1 MPIRQNI
8 LRKGK
13 APKQNLLGFDVFQDE
28 TGVLGDLSTS
38 KFFKISEF
46 PSVLPTGN
54 SSFLIEGSDLLKPNI
69 ELKTELLDSQGN
81 PIFHYAIPNY
91 DKELPARRIT
101 IEIYDDDVVNG
112 IGSFTVLGELDPTK
126 VQIPTAFQDT
136 YNIRFSAPVSINKGI
151 KNIRPIRFYGDPTI
165 EVSEL
170 VKGVIQ
176 PVYTGNQRT
185 KTITGSVSL
194 NIPTPTTTEY
204 GADDSTTADSTRIDE
219 VGNSQATYISQNAG
233 EAQSSIL
240 GNSSIKSK
248 PYATYIVSAME
259 KGVDNDDNKI
269 TSTMKGATFSIT
281 SPEGLV
287 DSSVYPDADW
297 TKPTTFS
304 TKILDVI
311 NSTTFTTTTQYKI
324 KSKKSNQEL
333 AVPLEAS
340 ASNSTITH
348 NVGNVVRTASSVFQR
363 SFANVTVGNLR
374 TFSGDTYK
382 AKIYIKEDGSSG
394 EFEKIYETLVES
406 PNELV
411 DQNSNTGFKSVGI
424 FPTQSIIDNFWVS
437 SSATFTATQDDD
449 TIIDG
454 VILSGSTEP
463 NGNSFTFETSQ
474 SYSLEKNEPYLV
486 DFDVAFK
493 PTNKVQSDG
502 TTKKDAKLEV
512 FLTGTFLSETSQEV
526 PLGEVELGEYD
537 FNKVNTFTK
546 VKQRQITDF
555 LTHNVEGG
563 VATGSLGFRLHSGE
577 FILSDVRLRPF
588 SETNFSP
595 GFFKANV
602 PMPPAIKRGQ
612 PYDFVVEFYDANN
625 NLAEAVA
632 VADDIVFAGPR
643 QVLGDGADGILTG
656 SVFLSNTEDTGIE
669 FHGGSAYIRSIG
681 FNGFERA
688 RAEGTSG
695 FMMFSGSVS
704 KSLNTSESYDGVGI
718 EIISGSKGSAAADK
732 FLQFRTNDGGT
743 PAVFKVQT
751 DDFFL
756 GGEGQF
762 VSGSNGNI
770 EISSSNLHITSDG
783 RITGSEILFSGGTIT
798 SDVNIL
804 GSVAANSI
812 LVPAEI
818 AGAAANVGNAS
829 ASIDDNGNAKFRSG
843 SIGGFEIDD
852 TEISSSGLVL
862 KSNGTITGSNFLLEG
877 GVITSDVTIQGSV
890 AANSILTP
898 ANIGGATATVG
909 NASASIDDNGNAVF
923 RSGSIGGFKFTGTI
937 LTASKFELDTANE
950 KLRLGSGNDV
960 FIADSGDGIQLGH
973 ATFGSA
979 PFRVDMDGA
988 LTATSATITGNLT
1001 ATAGPV
1007 SSSLTSLGIT
1017 TGSLIVTSSRV
1028 EISSSAAAITGS
1040 LTTLSASS
1048 AAVTGAAQQTSLN
1061 AVGGVTAS
1069 LLVASES
1076 MQKQFVLVD
1085 DDTLNLQNAK
1095 GGILSSF
1102 SDYAKFF
1109 GSASNA
1115 LVTSSANGT
1124 VNYTEINDKG
1134 FLVVTGS
1141 STASFFGNTTTIGD
1155 TDSQHISIAPD
1166 SFSIKTAANVTVLSA
1181 SADGIA
1187 MSGSI
1192 QAGDGTIGGFE
1203 ITETQINSSNDKLIL
1218 KDSGQITGSDI
1229 LFSGGTITSDVTI
1242 QGTVSANSILTPA
1255 TIAGS
1260 TSTSANASASIDANG
1275 NAVFRSGSIG
1285 GFSIDETTLT
1295 GTNFILDTDGKRI
1308 TLGTGNN
1315 VFIADADDGIQ
1326 LGHATFASAPFRVT
1340 KGGALTAT
1348 SVTVTGEIN
1357 ANTGTTAT
1365 SLTAIGVATGSLNT
1379 TTGSLLEAS
1388 ESMQKR
1394 FVLVNDNRLDLR
1406 NTTGG
1411 IFSSFGDYA
1420 KFFGSAS
1427 NALVTSSANGTLN
1440 YTEVNDKGF
1449 LVVTGSTTAS
1459 FFGNTTTIGD
1469 TTAQHISIAPDS
1481 LSIKTADDITVLS
1494 ASAAGI
1500 TMTGSITATE
1510 GTIGG
1515 FTLGSTSLIAG
1526 SGTTRVSLDTA
1537 NGIHLGNNTFS
1548 SAPFRVTRAGAL
1560 TATSVTI
1567 TGEVNATS
1575 GVTADAITKVG
1586 VITGSLITSSSL
1598 ASSSLESVKLTTGSL
1613 NDASSSLSV
1622 ASKSMADQVIL
1633 GSSAVTVQANDDN
1646 RAVLTTSG
1654 LEIFQGGTSRADF
1667 GSTTTIGNTS
1677 GQHISIDANSIDIKT
1692 AANVTALSASSAG
1705 IVMSGSIN
1713 ATQGNIGGFTIN
1725 NQELSASGI
1734 SISATDQR
1742 ILVTGSNAITDGNSV
1757 IIDGG
1762 DGVIQV
1768 SQSGIGVF
1776 DSGRTEQFERNV
1788 VIEPPSFKRN
1798 FLVKENISSSLQ
1810 QTDPVS
1816 TMGNAVVTESLKT
1829 KFFEVDKYVHKAAGI
1844 SNTPFYYQDVA
1855 NGTRLNPN
1863 ARLNNGGNPTSSVF
1877 MGVSR
1882 NMTAVDTTGSLF
1894 GPEFVFSADYFTDSD
1909 IETRGLFGFVSS
1921 SATGSNIFTIATRI
1935 SRSVA
1940 DQDVNFG
1947 DAKFNVLGLE
1957 TDTSGLTNARQ
1968 NEYTFLQAK
1977 HSQSIRL
1984 QIQHDGDIVSKGNI
1998 TAFGTSFL
2006 SVSDE
2011 REKEYIYQISE
2022 SLNKVSKLRPTKFTW
2037 KETQK
2042 EDVGF
2047 IAQEVEKVIPE
2058 VVETT
2063 KGFINTDEDMERK
2076 TISYPKLIPY
2086 LVDTIQELTK
2096 RIEELEKKVK

>member
-909 NASASIDDNGNAVF
+909 NASASIDDNGNANF

-1713 ATQGNIGGFTIN
+1713 ATQGNIGGFKIN
-1725 NQELSASGI
+1725 NQELSASGL

-1742 ILVTGSNAITDGNSV
+1742 ILVTGSNSVTDGNSV
-1757 IIDGG
+1757 VIDGG

-1768 SQSGIGVF
+1768 SQSGEGVF
-1776 DSGRTEQFERNV
+1776 DTGRTKAFTTTTF
-1788 VIEPPSFKRN
+1788 IEPQVFKPGSLRA
-1798 FLVKENISSSLQ
+1798 IQSSSFTVTSPTPTAENMNVTSNLAVGGTIETERLKVNSSDRSTPFTFLNEFGRFNAATNTDGAVTPTASFAAA
-1810 QTDPVS
+1810 QTTNYS
-1816 TMGNAVVTESLKT
+1816 
-1829 KFFEVDKYVHKAAGI
+1829 
-1844 SNTPFYYQDVA
+1844 SNTI
-1855 NGTRLNPN
+1855 
-1863 ARLNNGGNPTSSVF
+1863 
-1877 MGVSR
+1877 
-1882 NMTAVDTTGSLF
+1882 DTNCH
-1894 GPEFVFSADYFTDSD
+1894 PAFVFSTDYFTEL
-1909 IETRGLFGFVSS
+1909 ETNNNSIGWVQNGSPPS
-1921 SATGSNIFTIATRI
+1921 GSNIFTIANKIRETGANAPHF
-1935 SRSVA
+1935 A
-1940 DQDVNFG
+1940 DG
-1947 DAKFNVLGLE
+1947 KFNMLGLE
-1957 TDTSGLTNARQ
+1957 TNLSGMHNTDHQ

-1977 HSQSIRL
+1977 HSGSIRL
-1984 QIQHDGDIVSKGNI
+1984 QIQHDGDVVSKGNI
-1998 TAFGTSFL
+1998 TAFGTTFL
-2006 SVSDE
+2006 TVSDE
-2011 REKEYIYQISE
+2011 REKKDIYTISE
-2022 SLNKVSKLRPTKFTW
+2022 SLDRILNLRPTKFTW
-2037 KETQK
+2037 KETDKQ
-2042 EDVGF
+2042 DVGF
-2047 IAQEVEKVIPE
+2047 IAQEVEKIIPE
-2058 VVETT
+2058 VIETSR
-2063 KGFINTDEDMERK
+2063 GFINTDDSKERK
-2076 TISYPKLIPY
+2076 TIAYPKLVPY

>member
-909 NASASIDDNGNAVF
+909 NASASIDDNGNANF

-1713 ATQGNIGGFTIN
+1713 ATQGNIGGFKIN
-1725 NQELSASGI
+1725 NQELSASGL

-1742 ILVTGSNAITDGNSV
+1742 ILVTGSNSVTDGNSV
-1757 IIDGG
+1757 VIDGG

-1768 SQSGIGVF
+1768 SQSGEGVF
-1776 DSGRTEQFERNV
+1776 DTGRTKAFTTTTF
-1788 VIEPPSFKRN
+1788 IEPQVFKPGSLRA
-1798 FLVKENISSSLQ
+1798 IQSSSFTVTSPTPTAENMNVTSNL
-1810 QTDPVS
+1810 
-1816 TMGNAVVTESLKT
+1816 AVGGTIETERLK
-1829 KFFEVDKYVHKAAGI
+1829 VNSSDR
-1844 SNTPFYYQDVA
+1844 STPFTFLNEFGRFNAATNTDGAVTPTASFAAAQTTNYSA
-1855 NGTRLNPN
+1855 NTI
-1863 ARLNNGGNPTSSVF
+1863 
-1877 MGVSR
+1877 
-1882 NMTAVDTTGSLF
+1882 DTNCH
-1894 GPEFVFSADYFTDSD
+1894 PAFVFSTDYFTEL
-1909 IETRGLFGFVSS
+1909 ETNNNSIGWVQNGSPPS
-1921 SATGSNIFTIATRI
+1921 GSNIFTIANKIRETGANAPHF
-1935 SRSVA
+1935 A
-1940 DQDVNFG
+1940 DG
-1947 DAKFNVLGLE
+1947 KFNMLGLE
-1957 TDTSGLTNARQ
+1957 TNLSGMHNTDHQ

-1977 HSQSIRL
+1977 HSGSIRL
-1984 QIQHDGDIVSKGNI
+1984 QIQHDGDVVSKGNI
-1998 TAFGTSFL
+1998 TAFGTTFL
-2006 SVSDE
+2006 TVSDE
-2011 REKEYIYQISE
+2011 REKKDIYTISE
-2022 SLNKVSKLRPTKFTW
+2022 SLDRILNLRPTKFTW
-2037 KETQK
+2037 KETDKQ
-2042 EDVGF
+2042 DVGF
-2047 IAQEVEKVIPE
+2047 IAQEVEKIIPE
-2058 VVETT
+2058 VIETSR
-2063 KGFINTDEDMERK
+2063 GFINTDDSKERK
-2076 TISYPKLIPY
+2076 TIAYPKLVPY

>member
-909 NASASIDDNGNAVF
+909 NASASIDDNGNANF

-1713 ATQGNIGGFTIN
+1713 ATQGNIGGFKIN
-1725 NQELSASGI
+1725 NQELSASGL

-1742 ILVTGSNAITDGNSV
+1742 ILVTGSNSVTDGNSV
-1757 IIDGG
+1757 VIDGG

-1768 SQSGIGVF
+1768 SQSGEGVF
-1776 DSGRTEQFERNV
+1776 DTGRTKAFTTTTF
-1788 VIEPPSFKRN
+1788 IEPQVFKPGSLRA
-1798 FLVKENISSSLQ
+1798 IQSSSFTVTSPTPTAENMNVTSNLAVGGTIETERLKVNSSDRSTPFTFLNEFGRFNAATNTDGAVTPTASFAAA
-1810 QTDPVS
+1810 QTTNYS
-1816 TMGNAVVTESLKT
+1816 
-1829 KFFEVDKYVHKAAGI
+1829 
-1844 SNTPFYYQDVA
+1844 SNTI
-1855 NGTRLNPN
+1855 
-1863 ARLNNGGNPTSSVF
+1863 
-1877 MGVSR
+1877 
-1882 NMTAVDTTGSLF
+1882 DTNCH
-1894 GPEFVFSADYFTDSD
+1894 PAFVFSTDYFTEL
-1909 IETRGLFGFVSS
+1909 ETNNNSIGWVQNGSPPS
-1921 SATGSNIFTIATRI
+1921 GSNIFTIANKIRETGTNAPHF
-1935 SRSVA
+1935 A
-1940 DQDVNFG
+1940 DG
-1947 DAKFNVLGLE
+1947 KFNMLGLE
-1957 TDTSGLTNARQ
+1957 TNLSGMHNTDHQ

-1977 HSQSIRL
+1977 HSGSIRL
-1984 QIQHDGDIVSKGNI
+1984 QIQHDGDVVSKGNI
-1998 TAFGTSFL
+1998 TAFGTTFL
-2006 SVSDE
+2006 TVSDE
-2011 REKEYIYQISE
+2011 REKKDIYTISE
-2022 SLNKVSKLRPTKFTW
+2022 SLDRILNLRPTKFTW
-2037 KETQK
+2037 KETDKQ
-2042 EDVGF
+2042 DVGF
-2047 IAQEVEKVIPE
+2047 IAQEVEKIIPE
-2058 VVETT
+2058 VIETSR
-2063 KGFINTDEDMERK
+2063 GFINTDDSKERK
-2076 TISYPKLIPY
+2076 TIAYPKLVPY

>member
-756 GGEGQF
+756 GSTDQF

-770 EISSSNLHITSDG
+770 EIFSDDLHIQNMD
-783 RITGSEILFSGGTIT
+783 
-798 SDVNIL
+798 
-804 GSVAANSI
+804 
-812 LVPAEI
+812 
-818 AGAAANVGNAS
+818 
-829 ASIDDNGNAKFRSG
+829 
-843 SIGGFEIDD
+843 
-852 TEISSSGLVL
+852 
-862 KSNGTITGSNFLLEG
+862 
-877 GVITSDVTIQGSV
+877 
-890 AANSILTP
+890 
-898 ANIGGATATVG
+898 
-909 NASASIDDNGNAVF
+909 
-923 RSGSIGGFKFTGTI
+923 
-937 LTASKFELDTANE
+937 
-950 KLRLGSGNDV
+950 KL
-960 FIADSGDGIQLGH
+960 QL
-973 ATFGSA
+973 
-979 PFRVDMDGA
+979 PM
-988 LTATSATITGNLT
+988 
-1001 ATAGPV
+1001 
-1007 SSSLTSLGIT
+1007 
-1017 TGSLIVTSSRV
+1017 
-1028 EISSSAAAITGS
+1028 
-1040 LTTLSASS
+1040 
-1048 AAVTGAAQQTSLN
+1048 
-1061 AVGGVTAS
+1061 
-1069 LLVASES
+1069 
-1076 MQKQFVLVD
+1076 
-1085 DDTLNLQNAK
+1085 
-1095 GGILSSF
+1095 
-1102 SDYAKFF
+1102 Y
-1109 GSASNA
+1109 
-1115 LVTSSANGT
+1115 
-1124 VNYTEINDKG
+1124 Y
-1134 FLVVTGS
+1134 LVV
-1141 STASFFGNTTTIGD
+1141 
-1155 TDSQHISIAPD
+1155 
-1166 SFSIKTAANVTVLSA
+1166 
-1181 SADGIA
+1181 
-1187 MSGSI
+1187 
-1192 QAGDGTIGGFE
+1192 
-1203 ITETQINSSNDKLIL
+1203 
-1218 KDSGQITGSDI
+1218 
-1229 LFSGGTITSDVTI
+1229 
-1242 QGTVSANSILTPA
+1242 
-1255 TIAGS
+1255 
-1260 TSTSANASASIDANG
+1260 
-1275 NAVFRSGSIG
+1275 
-1285 GFSIDETTLT
+1285 
-1295 GTNFILDTDGKRI
+1295 
-1308 TLGTGNN
+1308 
-1315 VFIADADDGIQ
+1315 
-1326 LGHATFASAPFRVT
+1326 
-1340 KGGALTAT
+1340 
-1348 SVTVTGEIN
+1348 
-1357 ANTGTTAT
+1357 
-1365 SLTAIGVATGSLNT
+1365 
-1379 TTGSLLEAS
+1379 
-1388 ESMQKR
+1388 
-1394 FVLVNDNRLDLR
+1394 
-1406 NTTGG
+1406 
-1411 IFSSFGDYA
+1411 
-1420 KFFGSAS
+1420 
-1427 NALVTSSANGTLN
+1427 
-1440 YTEVNDKGF
+1440 
-1449 LVVTGSTTAS
+1449 
-1459 FFGNTTTIGD
+1459 
-1469 TTAQHISIAPDS
+1469 
-1481 LSIKTADDITVLS
+1481 
-1494 ASAAGI
+1494 
-1500 TMTGSITATE
+1500 
-1510 GTIGG
+1510 
-1515 FTLGSTSLIAG
+1515 
-1526 SGTTRVSLDTA
+1526 
-1537 NGIHLGNNTFS
+1537 
-1548 SAPFRVTRAGAL
+1548 
-1560 TATSVTI
+1560 
-1567 TGEVNATS
+1567 
-1575 GVTADAITKVG
+1575 
-1586 VITGSLITSSSL
+1586 
-1598 ASSSLESVKLTTGSL
+1598 VKL
-1613 NDASSSLSV
+1613 
-1622 ASKSMADQVIL
+1622 QV
-1633 GSSAVTVQANDDN
+1633 V
-1646 RAVLTTSG
+1646 
-1654 LEIFQGGTSRADF
+1654 
-1667 GSTTTIGNTS
+1667 
-1677 GQHISIDANSIDIKT
+1677 
-1692 AANVTALSASSAG
+1692 
-1705 IVMSGSIN
+1705 
-1713 ATQGNIGGFTIN
+1713 
-1725 NQELSASGI
+1725 
-1734 SISATDQR
+1734 
-1742 ILVTGSNAITDGNSV
+1742 
-1757 IIDGG
+1757 
-1762 DGVIQV
+1762 
-1768 SQSGIGVF
+1768 
-1776 DSGRTEQFERNV
+1776 
-1788 VIEPPSFKRN
+1788 
-1798 FLVKENISSSLQ
+1798 
-1810 QTDPVS
+1810 
-1816 TMGNAVVTESLKT
+1816 
-1829 KFFEVDKYVHKAAGI
+1829 
-1844 SNTPFYYQDVA
+1844 
-1855 NGTRLNPN
+1855 
-1863 ARLNNGGNPTSSVF
+1863 
-1877 MGVSR
+1877 
-1882 NMTAVDTTGSLF
+1882 
-1894 GPEFVFSADYFTDSD
+1894 
-1909 IETRGLFGFVSS
+1909 
-1921 SATGSNIFTIATRI
+1921 
-1935 SRSVA
+1935 
-1940 DQDVNFG
+1940 
-1947 DAKFNVLGLE
+1947 
-1957 TDTSGLTNARQ
+1957 
-1968 NEYTFLQAK
+1968 
-1977 HSQSIRL
+1977 
-1984 QIQHDGDIVSKGNI
+1984 
-1998 TAFGTSFL
+1998 
-2006 SVSDE
+2006 
-2011 REKEYIYQISE
+2011 
-2022 SLNKVSKLRPTKFTW
+2022 
-2037 KETQK
+2037 
-2042 EDVGF
+2042 
-2047 IAQEVEKVIPE
+2047 
-2058 VVETT
+2058 
-2063 KGFINTDEDMERK
+2063 
-2076 TISYPKLIPY
+2076 
-2086 LVDTIQELTK
+2086 
-2096 RIEELEKKVK
+2096 

>member
-38 KFFKISEF
+38 KFFRISGF
-46 PSVLPTGN
+46 PPVLPTGN
-54 SSFLIEGSDLLKPNI
+54 SSFLIEGSDLLRPNV

-112 IGSFTVLGELDPTK
+112 IGSFTVLGELDPNK
-126 VQIPTAFQDT
+126 AAVPTAFQNT
-136 YNIRFSAPVSINKGI
+136 YNVRFSAPVSINKEI
-151 KNIRPIRFYGDPTI
+151 KNTRPIRFYGDPTI
-165 EVSEL
+165 TVSEL

-185 KTITGSVSL
+185 ATITGSVSL
-194 NIPTPTTTEY
+194 SIPTPTTTEY

-219 VGNSQATYISQNAG
+219 VGNSQATYISQNVG

-240 GNSSIKSK
+240 GNSTIKSK
-248 PYATYIVSAME
+248 AYATYVVSAME
-259 KGVDNDDNKI
+259 KGVDNDDDKI

-287 DSSVYPDADW
+287 DSSVYPDAEW

-333 AVPLEAS
+333 VVPLEAS

-348 NVGNVVRTASSVFQR
+348 NVGSVVRTASSVFQR

-411 DQNSNTGFKSVGI
+411 DQNSDTGFKSVGI
-424 FPTQSIIDNFWVS
+424 FPTQSIIDNFWIS

-463 NGNSFTFETSQ
+463 DGNSFTFETSQ

-493 PTNKVQSDG
+493 PQNKVQSDG

-526 PLGEVELGEYD
+526 PLGEVDLGEFD

-546 VKQRQITDF
+546 VKQRQVSDF

-625 NLAEAVA
+625 SLAEAVA
-632 VADDIVFAGPR
+632 VADDITFAGPR

-688 RAEGTSG
+688 RDEGTSG

-798 SDVNIL
+798 SDVSIL

-862 KSNGTITGSNFLLEG
+862 KSNGTITGSNFLLQG
-877 GVITSDVTIQGSV
+877 GVITSDVVIQGSV

-909 NASASIDDNGNAVF
+909 NASASIDDNGNANF

-937 LTASKFELDTANE
+937 LSASKFELDTANE

-1001 ATAGPV
+1001 ANAGPV
-1007 SSSLTSLGIT
+1007 SSSLTSLGIK
-1017 TGSLIVTSSRV
+1017 TGSL
-1028 EISSSAAAITGS
+1028 
-1040 LTTLSASS
+1040 
-1048 AAVTGAAQQTSLN
+1048 Q
-1061 AVGGVTAS
+1061 
-1069 LLVASES
+1069 
-1076 MQKQFVLVD
+1076 
-1085 DDTLNLQNAK
+1085 
-1095 GGILSSF
+1095 
-1102 SDYAKFF
+1102 
-1109 GSASNA
+1109 
-1115 LVTSSANGT
+1115 
-1124 VNYTEINDKG
+1124 
-1134 FLVVTGS
+1134 
-1141 STASFFGNTTTIGD
+1141 
-1155 TDSQHISIAPD
+1155 
-1166 SFSIKTAANVTVLSA
+1166 
-1181 SADGIA
+1181 
-1187 MSGSI
+1187 
-1192 QAGDGTIGGFE
+1192 
-1203 ITETQINSSNDKLIL
+1203 
-1218 KDSGQITGSDI
+1218 
-1229 LFSGGTITSDVTI
+1229 
-1242 QGTVSANSILTPA
+1242 
-1255 TIAGS
+1255 
-1260 TSTSANASASIDANG
+1260 
-1275 NAVFRSGSIG
+1275 
-1285 GFSIDETTLT
+1285 
-1295 GTNFILDTDGKRI
+1295 
-1308 TLGTGNN
+1308 
-1315 VFIADADDGIQ
+1315 
-1326 LGHATFASAPFRVT
+1326 
-1340 KGGALTAT
+1340 
-1348 SVTVTGEIN
+1348 
-1357 ANTGTTAT
+1357 
-1365 SLTAIGVATGSLNT
+1365 
-1379 TTGSLLEAS
+1379 
-1388 ESMQKR
+1388 
-1394 FVLVNDNRLDLR
+1394 
-1406 NTTGG
+1406 
-1411 IFSSFGDYA
+1411 
-1420 KFFGSAS
+1420 
-1427 NALVTSSANGTLN
+1427 
-1440 YTEVNDKGF
+1440 
-1449 LVVTGSTTAS
+1449 
-1459 FFGNTTTIGD
+1459 
-1469 TTAQHISIAPDS
+1469 
-1481 LSIKTADDITVLS
+1481 
-1494 ASAAGI
+1494 
-1500 TMTGSITATE
+1500 
-1510 GTIGG
+1510 
-1515 FTLGSTSLIAG
+1515 
-1526 SGTTRVSLDTA
+1526 
-1537 NGIHLGNNTFS
+1537 
-1548 SAPFRVTRAGAL
+1548 
-1560 TATSVTI
+1560 
-1567 TGEVNATS
+1567 
-1575 GVTADAITKVG
+1575 
-1586 VITGSLITSSSL
+1586 TSSSL
-1598 ASSSLESVKLTTGSL
+1598 ASSSLERVKIITGSL
-1613 NDASSSLSV
+1613 
-1622 ASKSMADQVIL
+1622 I
-1633 GSSAVTVQANDDN
+1633 
-1646 RAVLTTSG
+1646 
-1654 LEIFQGGTSRADF
+1654 
-1667 GSTTTIGNTS
+1667 
-1677 GQHISIDANSIDIKT
+1677 
-1692 AANVTALSASSAG
+1692 
-1705 IVMSGSIN
+1705 
-1713 ATQGNIGGFTIN
+1713 
-1725 NQELSASGI
+1725 
-1734 SISATDQR
+1734 
-1742 ILVTGSNAITDGNSV
+1742 
-1757 IIDGG
+1757 
-1762 DGVIQV
+1762 
-1768 SQSGIGVF
+1768 
-1776 DSGRTEQFERNV
+1776 
-1788 VIEPPSFKRN
+1788 
-1798 FLVKENISSSLQ
+1798 
-1810 QTDPVS
+1810 
-1816 TMGNAVVTESLKT
+1816 
-1829 KFFEVDKYVHKAAGI
+1829 
-1844 SNTPFYYQDVA
+1844 
-1855 NGTRLNPN
+1855 
-1863 ARLNNGGNPTSSVF
+1863 
-1877 MGVSR
+1877 
-1882 NMTAVDTTGSLF
+1882 
-1894 GPEFVFSADYFTDSD
+1894 
-1909 IETRGLFGFVSS
+1909 VSS
-1921 SATGSNIFTIATRI
+1921 I
-1935 SRSVA
+1935 
-1940 DQDVNFG
+1940 
-1947 DAKFNVLGLE
+1947 
-1957 TDTSGLTNARQ
+1957 TS
-1968 NEYTFLQAK
+1968 K
-1977 HSQSIRL
+1977 
-1984 QIQHDGDIVSKGNI
+1984 
-1998 TAFGTSFL
+1998 
-2006 SVSDE
+2006 
-2011 REKEYIYQISE
+2011 
-2022 SLNKVSKLRPTKFTW
+2022 
-2037 KETQK
+2037 
-2042 EDVGF
+2042 
-2047 IAQEVEKVIPE
+2047 
-2058 VVETT
+2058 
-2063 KGFINTDEDMERK
+2063 
-2076 TISYPKLIPY
+2076 
-2086 LVDTIQELTK
+2086 
-2096 RIEELEKKVK
+2096 

>member
-909 NASASIDDNGNAVF
+909 NASASIDDNGNANF

-1295 GTNFILDTDGKRI
+1295 GTNFILDTDANRLSIGS
-1308 TLGTGNN
+1308 GNAI
-1315 VFIADADDGIQ
+1315 FIADADEGIY
-1326 LGHATFASAPFRVT
+1326 LGHANSGSAPFRVNRE
-1340 KGGALTAT
+1340 GDLVAS

-1713 ATQGNIGGFTIN
+1713 ATQGNIGGFKIN
-1725 NQELSASGI
+1725 NQELSASGL

-1742 ILVTGSNAITDGNSV
+1742 ILVTGSNSVTDGNSV
-1757 IIDGG
+1757 VIDGG

-1768 SQSGIGVF
+1768 SQSGEGVF
-1776 DSGRTEQFERNV
+1776 DTGRTKAFTTTTF
-1788 VIEPPSFKRN
+1788 IEPQVFKPGSLRA
-1798 FLVKENISSSLQ
+1798 IQSSSFTVTSPTPTAENMNVTSNL
-1810 QTDPVS
+1810 
-1816 TMGNAVVTESLKT
+1816 AVGGTIETERLK
-1829 KFFEVDKYVHKAAGI
+1829 VNSSDR
-1844 SNTPFYYQDVA
+1844 STPFTFLNEFGRFNAATNTDGAVTPTASFAAAQTTNYSA
-1855 NGTRLNPN
+1855 NTI
-1863 ARLNNGGNPTSSVF
+1863 
-1877 MGVSR
+1877 
-1882 NMTAVDTTGSLF
+1882 DTNCH
-1894 GPEFVFSADYFTDSD
+1894 PAFVFSTDYFTEL
-1909 IETRGLFGFVSS
+1909 ETNNNSIGWVQNGSPPS
-1921 SATGSNIFTIATRI
+1921 GSNIFTIANKIRETGTNAPHF
-1935 SRSVA
+1935 A
-1940 DQDVNFG
+1940 DG
-1947 DAKFNVLGLE
+1947 KFNMLGLE
-1957 TDTSGLTNARQ
+1957 TNLSGMHNTDHQ

-1977 HSQSIRL
+1977 HSGSIRL
-1984 QIQHDGDIVSKGNI
+1984 QIQHDGDVVSKGNI
-1998 TAFGTSFL
+1998 TAFGTTFL
-2006 SVSDE
+2006 TVSDE
-2011 REKEYIYQISE
+2011 REKKDIYTISE
-2022 SLNKVSKLRPTKFTW
+2022 SLDRILNLRPTKFTW
-2037 KETQK
+2037 KETDKQ
-2042 EDVGF
+2042 DVGF
-2047 IAQEVEKVIPE
+2047 IAQEVEKIIPE
-2058 VVETT
+2058 VIETSR
-2063 KGFINTDEDMERK
+2063 GFINTDDSKERK
-2076 TISYPKLIPY
+2076 TIAYPKLVPY

>member
-13 APKQNLLGFDVFQDE
+13 APKQNLLEFDVFQQE

-38 KFFKISEF
+38 RFFRISEF
-46 PSVLPTGN
+46 PPVLPTGN
-54 SSFLIEGSDLLKPNI
+54 SSFLIEGSDLLKPNV
-69 ELKTELLDSQGN
+69 ELKTELLDSAGN

-101 IEIYDDDVVNG
+101 IEVYADDIING
-112 IGSFTVLGELDPTK
+112 IGSFTVLGELDPQK
-126 VQIPTAFQDT
+126 IEVPTAFQNT
-136 YNIRFSAPVSINKGI
+136 YNVRFSAPISINKNI
-151 KNIRPIRFYGDPTI
+151 KNTQPIRFYGDPTI
-165 EVSEL
+165 SVSEL

-194 NIPTPTTTEY
+194 NVSTPSTTEY
-204 GADDSTTADSTRIDE
+204 GADDSTTADSTRINE
-219 VGNSQATYISQNAG
+219 VGNNQAAYISQNVG

-240 GNSSIKSK
+240 GNSSVKSK
-248 PYATYIVSAME
+248 PYSTYVVKAME
-259 KGVDNDDNKI
+259 KGVDNELNKI

-281 SPEGLV
+281 RPDLLV
-287 DSSVYPDADW
+287 DATTYPNAKF

-304 TKILDVI
+304 TKILDVL

-324 KSKKSNQEL
+324 KSKTNNQEL
-333 AVPLEAS
+333 VVPLNAS

-348 NVGNVVRTASSVFQR
+348 NVGSVVRTASTVFQR

-382 AKIYIKEDGSSG
+382 AKIYAKEDGSSG

-411 DQNSNTGFKSVGI
+411 DQNSNSGFKSVGI
-424 FPTQSIIDNFWVS
+424 FATQSIVDNFWVS
-437 SSATFTATQDDD
+437 SSNTFTATQDDD
-449 TIIDG
+449 TLIDG
-454 VILSGSTEP
+454 ILLSGSTEP
-463 NGNSFTFETSQ
+463 NANSFTFETSQ
-474 SYSLEKNEPYLV
+474 SYSLETNEPYLV
-486 DFDVAFK
+486 DFNVAFK
-493 PTNKVQSDG
+493 PQNKVQSDG

-526 PLGEVELGEYD
+526 PLGEVDLGEYN
-537 FNKVNTFTK
+537 FNEINTFTK
-546 VKQRQITDF
+546 VEKRQVSDF

-625 NLAEAVA
+625 SLAEAVA
-632 VADDIVFAGPR
+632 VADDVVFAGPR
-643 QVLGDGADGILTG
+643 QVLGDGNDGVLTG
-656 SVFLSNTEDTGIE
+656 SVFLSNTEDSGIE
-669 FHGGSAYIRSIG
+669 FHGGSAYIRSVG
-681 FNGFERA
+681 YNGFERA
-688 RAEGTSG
+688 RDSGTAG

-718 EIISGSKGSAAADK
+718 EIISGSKGSDAADK
-732 FLQFRTNDGGT
+732 FLQFRTNDGDT

-770 EISSSNLHITSDG
+770 ELSSSNLHIRSNG
-783 RITGSEILFSGGTIT
+783 QITGSEILFSGGTIT

-812 LVPAEI
+812 LVPATI
-818 AGAAANVGNAS
+818 GGATSNVGNAS
-829 ASIDDNGNAKFRSG
+829 ASIDDNGNAVFKSG
-843 SIGGFEIDD
+843 SIGGFFLDD

-898 ANIGGATATVG
+898 ANIAGTSANVG

-923 RSGSIGGFKFTGTI
+923 RSGSIGGFAFTGTV

-950 KLRLGSGNDV
+950 KLTLGSGNSV

-979 PFRVDMDGA
+979 PFRVNMDGE
-988 LTATSATITGNLT
+988 LTATSVTITGNIT
-1001 ATAGPV
+1001 ADSGPV
-1007 SSSLTSLGIT
+1007 SQSLTSLGIT

-1028 EISSSAAAITGS
+1028 EVSSSQAAITGS
-1040 LTTLSASS
+1040 LTTLSAS
-1048 AAVTGAAQQTSLN
+1048 AAAITGAAQQTSLN
-1061 AVGGVTAS
+1061 AVGVTTAS

-1085 DDTLNLQNAK
+1085 DDTLNLQNSK

-1155 TDSQHISIAPD
+1155 TSAQHISIAPD
-1166 SFSIKTAANVTVLSA
+1166 SFSIKTAANKTVLSA
-1181 SADGIA
+1181 SAAGIT

-1192 QAGDGTIGGFE
+1192 NAGDGTIGGFTINDTE
-1203 ITETQINSSNDKLIL
+1203 ISSSGLLMKS
-1218 KDSGQITGSDI
+1218 SGQITGSNV
-1229 LFSGGTITSDVTI
+1229 LFDGGTITSDVTI
-1242 QGTVSANSILTPA
+1242 QGSVSANSILTPA
-1255 TIAGS
+1255 TIGGS

-1285 GFSIDETTLT
+1285 GFEIDTTTLT
-1295 GTNFILDTDGKRI
+1295 ATNFSLDTTNKRI
-1308 TLGTGNN
+1308 VLGSSND

-1326 LGHATFASAPFRVT
+1326 LGHATFNSAPFRVDT
-1340 KGGALTAT
+1340 DGALTAT
-1348 SVTVTGEIN
+1348 SVTITGEVN
-1357 ANTGTTAT
+1357 AT
-1365 SLTAIGVATGSLNT
+1365 SGLTF
-1379 TTGSLLEAS
+1379 TTGSQLRTASSSLSLASSSLSAAS
-1388 ESMQKR
+1388 ESMQAR

-1411 IFSSFGDYA
+1411 IFSSFGDYV
-1420 KFFGSAS
+1420 KMYGSAS
-1427 NALVTSSANGTLN
+1427 NALVTASANGTVN
-1440 YTEVNDKGF
+1440 YSEVNDKGF

-1481 LSIKTADDITVLS
+1481 FSIKTANNVTVLS
-1494 ASAAGI
+1494 ASADGI
-1500 TMTGSITATE
+1500 EMSGSIKANG

-1515 FTLGSTSLIAG
+1515 MTIDDDSIFAGTKDTAGFASNNADITIGTDGIHTKTFFVNTDGTSGFKGTLTIGST
-1526 SGTTRVSLDTA
+1526 D
-1537 NGIHLGNNTFS
+1537 
-1548 SAPFRVTRAGAL
+1548 L
-1560 TATSVTI
+1560 TAGNTLNTN
-1567 TGEVNATS
+1567 TDLG
-1575 GVTADAITKVG
+1575 DVG
-1586 VITGSLITSSSL
+1586 LSL
-1598 ASSSLESVKLTTGSL
+1598 ADISGSISGSFL
-1613 NDASSSLSV
+1613 ADASSSLSA

-1633 GSSAVTVQANDDN
+1633 SSNAVTVQANAN
-1646 RAVLTTSG
+1646 NKAALTTSG
-1654 LEIFQGGTSRADF
+1654 VEIFQGGNSVSNF
-1667 GSTTTIGNTS
+1667 GSTVRVGRDADDHSRVEIDSGALKIINRQGSTDSVMLNFKDDGDIESGDFLIERSRLFGAGGDGDIVLKSNDCTVSGGAGSAAKSSTSVIVDERGDQVCIRTGSVWEMKGDWYTKSLEIDDSVAATTLITS
-1677 GQHISIDANSIDIKT
+1677 GSRLFVQGALTIDN
-1692 AANVTALSASSAG
+1692 G
-1705 IVMSGSIN
+1705 CIVHN
-1713 ATQGNIGGFTIN
+1713 
-1725 NQELSASGI
+1725 
-1734 SISATDQR
+1734 
-1742 ILVTGSNAITDGNSV
+1742 
-1757 IIDGG
+1757 DGG
-1762 DGVIQV
+1762 DGDTGANAAN
-1768 SQSGIGVF
+1768 SDNSTSGYG
-1776 DSGRTEQFERNV
+1776 SGGANSPTKPGSGGPGN
-1788 VIEPPSFKRN
+1788 
-1798 FLVKENISSSLQ
+1798 SL
-1810 QTDPVS
+1810 
-1816 TMGNAVVTESLKT
+1816 
-1829 KFFEVDKYVHKAAGI
+1829 AAGGDGAPG
-1844 SNTPFYYQDVA
+1844 S
-1855 NGTRLNPN
+1855 R
-1863 ARLNNGGNPTSSVF
+1863 GGNPD
-1877 MGVSR
+1877 
-1882 NMTAVDTTGSLF
+1882 TAGGGTAYGGNGGAGGGNGGIIMIAARTITNNGTIRSHGGAGGDGGRGASGTPGAGGTGAAD
-1894 GPEFVFSADYFTDSD
+1894 GQAGSA
-1909 IETRGLFGFVSS
+1909 
-1921 SATGSNIFTIATRI
+1921 GS
-1935 SRSVA
+1935 
-1940 DQDVNFG
+1940 
-1947 DAKFNVLGLE
+1947 
-1957 TDTSGLTNARQ
+1957 
-1968 NEYTFLQAK
+1968 
-1977 HSQSIRL
+1977 
-1984 QIQHDGDIVSKGNI
+1984 IVH
-1998 TAFGTSFL
+1998 
-2006 SVSDE
+2006 
-2011 REKEYIYQISE
+2011 
-2022 SLNKVSKLRPTKFTW
+2022 
-2037 KETQK
+2037 
-2042 EDVGF
+2042 
-2047 IAQEVEKVIPE
+2047 
-2058 VVETT
+2058 
-2063 KGFINTDEDMERK
+2063 
-2076 TISYPKLIPY
+2076 
-2086 LVDTIQELTK
+2086 
-2096 RIEELEKKVK
+2096 VKI

>member
-13 APKQNLLGFDVFQDE
+13 APKQNLLEFDVFQDE

-38 KFFKISEF
+38 RFFKISEF

-54 SSFLIEGSDLLKPNI
+54 SSFLIEGSDLLRPNV
-69 ELKTELLDSQGN
+69 ELKTELLDSAGN

-101 IEIYDDDVVNG
+101 IEIYNDDVVNG
-112 IGSFTVLGELDPTK
+112 IGSFTVLGELDPEK
-126 VQIPTAFQDT
+126 AVVPSAFQNT
-136 YNIRFSAPVSINKGI
+136 YNVRFSAPVSINKEI
-151 KNIRPIRFYGDPTI
+151 KNTRPIRFYGDPTI
-165 EVSEL
+165 TVSEL

-194 NIPTPTTTEY
+194 TIPTPTTTEY

-248 PYATYIVSAME
+248 PYATYVVSAME

-287 DSSVYPDADW
+287 DSTIYPDADW

-324 KSKKSNQEL
+324 KSKKNNQEL
-333 AVPLEAS
+333 VVPLEAS

-348 NVGNVVRTASSVFQR
+348 NVGSVVRTASTVFQR

-382 AKIYIKEDGSSG
+382 AKIYAKEDGSSG

-411 DQNSNTGFKSVGI
+411 DQNSNSGFKSVGI

-526 PLGEVELGEYD
+526 PLGEVDLGE
-537 FNKVNTFTK
+537 FNFNEVNTFTK
-546 VKQRQITDF
+546 VKQKQVSDF

-602 PMPPAIKRGQ
+602 PMPKAIKRGQ
-612 PYDFVVEFYDANN
+612 PYDFIVEFYDANN
-625 NLAEAVA
+625 SLAEAVA
-632 VADDIVFAGPR
+632 VADDITFAGPR
-643 QVLGDGADGILTG
+643 QVLGDGNDGVLTG

-688 RAEGTSG
+688 RDEGTSG

-732 FLQFRTNDGGT
+732 FLQFRTNDGDT

-818 AGAAANVGNAS
+818 AGAATNVGNAS
-829 ASIDDNGNAKFRSG
+829 ASIDDNGNAVFKSG
-843 SIGGFEIDD
+843 SIGGFTLTE
-852 TEISSSGLVL
+852 TEISASGLNLKSSGQ
-862 KSNGTITGSNFLLEG
+862 ITGSNVLLEG
-877 GVITSDVTIQGSV
+877 GTITSDVTIQGSV

-898 ANIGGATATVG
+898 ASIAGTAANVG

-937 LTASKFELDTANE
+937 LTASKFELDTTNE
-950 KLRLGSGNDV
+950 KLRLGSGDDV

-1001 ATAGPV
+1001 ANAGPV
-1007 SSSLTSLGIT
+1007 SSSLTSLGIKTGSLQSSASLASSSLESVKIITGSLQGSASLASSSLESVKLT
-1017 TGSLIVTSSRV
+1017 TGSL
-1028 EISSSAAAITGS
+1028 EEASSS
-1040 LTTLSASS
+1040 LSVASS
-1048 AAVTGAAQQTSLN
+1048 SLSD
-1061 AVGGVTAS
+1061 AS
-1069 LLVASES
+1069 SSLSEASES
-1076 MQKQFVLVD
+1076 MQKQFRLVD
-1085 DDTLNLQNAK
+1085 DNTLNLQNAK

-1115 LVTSSANGT
+1115 LVTSSDNGT

-1155 TDSQHISIAPD
+1155 TS
-1166 SFSIKTAANVTVLSA
+1166 
-1181 SADGIA
+1181 
-1187 MSGSI
+1187 
-1192 QAGDGTIGGFE
+1192 
-1203 ITETQINSSNDKLIL
+1203 
-1218 KDSGQITGSDI
+1218 
-1229 LFSGGTITSDVTI
+1229 
-1242 QGTVSANSILTPA
+1242 
-1255 TIAGS
+1255 
-1260 TSTSANASASIDANG
+1260 
-1275 NAVFRSGSIG
+1275 
-1285 GFSIDETTLT
+1285 
-1295 GTNFILDTDGKRI
+1295 
-1308 TLGTGNN
+1308 
-1315 VFIADADDGIQ
+1315 
-1326 LGHATFASAPFRVT
+1326 
-1340 KGGALTAT
+1340 
-1348 SVTVTGEIN
+1348 
-1357 ANTGTTAT
+1357 
-1365 SLTAIGVATGSLNT
+1365 
-1379 TTGSLLEAS
+1379 
-1388 ESMQKR
+1388 
-1394 FVLVNDNRLDLR
+1394 
-1406 NTTGG
+1406 
-1411 IFSSFGDYA
+1411 
-1420 KFFGSAS
+1420 
-1427 NALVTSSANGTLN
+1427 
-1440 YTEVNDKGF
+1440 
-1449 LVVTGSTTAS
+1449 
-1459 FFGNTTTIGD
+1459 
-1469 TTAQHISIAPDS
+1469 AQHISIEPDS
-1481 LSIKTADDITVLS
+1481 ISIKTADDVTVLS

-1500 TMTGSITATE
+1500 VMSGSVTANE

-1526 SGTTRVSLDTA
+1526 SGTTRVAIDTA
-1537 NGIHLGNNTFS
+1537 AGIHLGNNTFS

-1560 TATSVTI
+1560 TATSVAI
-1567 TGEVNATS
+1567 TGEVNASSGTTATS
-1575 GVTADAITKVG
+1575 ITALGIATSSFSGSVEAINTETGSLNTSASLAASSASAATASIAANESASAAVTTDVADTRAQLVIDNSTAGDQKINLVNTTGGIMSSFGKGVKFFGSASNALQTSSANTNYSEINPDGMIMVAASETASIFNSGGTTIQGG
-1586 VITGSLITSSSL
+1586 VATASLNADGLTLISGGVTGSLISATSTTL
-1598 ASSSLESVKLTTGSL
+1598 FGASDKKERLDVNSDGVTLIANNITGSSFTATT
-1613 NDASSSLSV
+1613 ASIFGSSDKHERVELVGTGMKVYENNTQV
-1622 ASKSMADQVIL
+1622 ASF
-1633 GSSAVTVQANDDN
+1633 GSSILLPVGN
-1646 RAVLTTSG
+1646 
-1654 LEIFQGGTSRADF
+1654 I
-1667 GSTTTIGNTS
+1667 TIGNTS
-1677 GQHISIDANSIDIKT
+1677 AQHIDISSDVFAVKNAGTTHVAMGNTDKAALTLNSTNTSDSSSFMAAPSRAVTAASGVTGLKVDSEAIINDLFVTDDTNLGGSELTASSNATTTILNDLRYFGTASQATFESDAN
-1692 AANVTALSASSAG
+1692 V
-1705 IVMSGSIN
+1705 V
-1713 ATQGNIGGFTIN
+1713 GNDVVFVH
-1725 NQELSASGI
+1725 ESLY
-1734 SISATDQR
+1734 
-1742 ILVTGSNAITDGNSV
+1742 
-1757 IIDGG
+1757 DGG
-1762 DGVIQV
+1762 DQENDFGTNITPYRFV
-1768 SQSGIGVF
+1768 G
-1776 DSGRTEQFERNV
+1776 N
-1788 VIEPPSFKRN
+1788 FK
-1798 FLVKENISSSLQ
+1798 S
-1810 QTDPVS
+1810 
-1816 TMGNAVVTESLKT
+1816 
-1829 KFFEVDKYVHKAAGI
+1829 
-1844 SNTPFYYQDVA
+1844 
-1855 NGTRLNPN
+1855 
-1863 ARLNNGGNPTSSVF
+1863 GGNPAIN
-1877 MGVSR
+1877 MR
-1882 NMTAVDTTGSLF
+1882 NMRDGT
-1894 GPEFVFSADYFTDSD
+1894 
-1909 IETRGLFGFVSS
+1909 
-1921 SATGSNIFTIATRI
+1921 FTIQSNLTKIGTNDRPRDKRHAALFIGVNDDTKTR
-1935 SRSVA
+1935 
-1940 DQDVNFG
+1940 
-1947 DAKFNVLGLE
+1947 
-1957 TDTSGLTNARQ
+1957 TTSGDILDHYAFIHAAGNTNEGATSTKFQ
-1968 NEYTFLQAK
+1968 V
-1977 HSQSIRL
+1977 
-1984 QIQHDGDIVSKGNI
+1984 DVSGSVIAAGNI
-1998 TAFGTSFL
+1998 SAFGSSFL
-2006 SVSDE
+2006 SLSDK
-2011 REKEYIYQISE
+2011 RWKTDITTFSG
-2022 SLNKVSKLRPTKFTW
+2022 SLDKILQLKPRKFKW
-2037 KETQK
+2037 IKDNK
-2042 EDVGF
+2042 EDYGF
-2047 IAQEVEKVIPE
+2047 IAQEVEKVLPNL
-2058 VVETT
+2058 VDETSYVQVGDMTEQDT
-2063 KGFINTDEDMERK
+2063 KPYKSVDY
-2076 TISYPKLIPY
+2076 SKLTPY
-2086 LVDTIQELTK
+2086 LVDTIQQLTK